1 MQPINGVQSW
11 VARLDRRVYAI
22 LIGIAIGGIG
32 GLVGLLI
39 ALFDPLL
46 ATGMVLGVLIGL
58 YILTSVSGALYAMIA
73 VVALLPF
80 GTLPVKIGFTPT
92 LIDGAMGAF
101 LMVYLFQWMTGRRQV
116 SQSSFGIRL
125 TPAHAP
131 LLLYIGWLIWSFVF
145 GLRYAA
151 PTSQTL
157 RQFAETLLSISM
169 VFVLVDLLRDPV
181 SLRRLVLVVMV
192 IAGTEAVIA
201 LILYVLPDPLAE
213 RTLIRL
219 ARVGYP
225 NGGVIR
231 YVEDNPALAERAIGT
246 WVDPNALGGFLAV
259 TATMIAP
266 QVFSRKPVLRWR
278 IVSWGVFGVTALTT
292 FLSYSRASM
301 LALALA
307 VGFISLFRG
316 YRKFL
321 ALIVL
326 GLIAIMILPQTRDY
340 VVRFVEA
347 FTGGDLSTQMRLG
360 EYGDALR
367 LIRQYPVT
375 GVGFTGTPSI
385 DLYTNA
391 ASMYLIMAN
400 QIGLV
405 GVGIFATTMMAIF
418 AYGWRAWKHVQQ
430 NVELRSILLG
440 YHAALLAALLNGA
453 ADLYFFRLDFQGS
466 ITLFWLTAALAL
478 ASSRLAMEDANRE
491 SKTLISEPA
500 SVPG

>member
-1 MQPINGVQSW
+1 MMQSTNALQNWI
-11 VARLDRRVYAI
+11 ARLDRRVYAI
-22 LIGIAIGGIG
+22 LIGLIVGALG

-39 ALFDPLL
+39 AATDPLL
-46 ATGMVLGVLIGL
+46 AAGAVLGILIGL

-80 GTLPVKIGFTPT
+80 GTIPVKIGFTPT
-92 LIDGAMGAF
+92 FIDGAMGAF
-101 LMVYLFQWMTGRRQV
+101 LMVYLFLWMTGRRQ
-116 SQSSFGIRL
+116 FFRL
-125 TPAHAP
+125 TPAYAP

-145 GLRYAA
+145 GLRYAP
-151 PTSQTL
+151 PTAQIL
-157 RQFAETLLSISM
+157 REFAETLLSIGL

-201 LILYVLPDPLAE
+201 LILYALPDTVAE

-219 ARVGYP
+219 ARIGYP

-231 YVEDNPALAERAIGT
+231 YVNDDPAEAERAIGT

-278 IVSWGVFGVTALTT
+278 IVAWGVFGVTALAT

-301 LALALA
+301 LALALSIG
-307 VGFISLFRG
+307 VISLFRG
-316 YRKFL
+316 YRKFIP
-321 ALIVL
+321 LILL
-326 GLIAIMILPQTRDY
+326 GLVAILILPQTRDY
-340 VVRFVEA
+340 VVRFLQA
-347 FTGGDLSTQMRLG
+347 FTAGDLSTQMRLG

-367 LIRQYPVT
+367 LIKQYPVT

-405 GVGIFATTMMAIF
+405 GVAIFASTMLTVF
-418 AYGWRAWKHVQQ
+418 AYGWKAWKRVQD

-466 ITLFWLTAALAL
+466 ITLFWLTVALAL
-478 ASSRLAMEDANRE
+478 SSSRLVLEDANQQN
-491 SKTLISEPA
+491 
-500 SVPG
+500 

>member
-1 MQPINGVQSW
+1 MESTNALQNW

-22 LIGIAIGGIG
+22 LIGLTIGILGGGIG
-32 GLVGLLI
+32 LMIG
-39 ALFDPLL
+39 LFDPLL
-46 ATGMVLGVLIGL
+46 AAGAILGVLIAL
-58 YILTSVSGALYAMIA
+58 FILTNVSAALYAMIA
-73 VVALLPF
+73 VVGLLPF
-80 GTLPVKIGFTPT
+80 ATVPVKIAFTPT

-101 LMVYLFQWMTGRRQV
+101 VMVYLFQWMTGRRQ
-116 SQSSFGIRL
+116 FFRL
-125 TPAHAP
+125 TPAYAP
-131 LLLYIGWLIWSFVF
+131 LLLYVGWLIWSFVF
-145 GLRYAA
+145 GLRYAP
-151 PTSQTL
+151 PTAQIL

-169 VFVLVDLLRDPV
+169 VFILVDLLRDPA

-192 IAGTEAVIA
+192 IAGTEALIA
-201 LILYVLPDPLAE
+201 LILYILPDPVAE

-231 YVEDNPALAERAIGT
+231 YVEDNPAEAERAIGT
-246 WVDPNALGGFLAV
+246 WVDPNAFGGFLAV

-278 IVSWGVFGVTALTT
+278 VVTWGAFGVTALTT

-321 ALIVL
+321 VLIAL
-326 GLIAIMILPQTRDY
+326 GLVAILLLPQTRDY
-340 VVRFVEA
+340 VIRFIEA

-405 GVGIFATTMMAIF
+405 GVAIFASTMLTVF
-418 AYGWRAWKHVQQ
+418 AYGWRAWKRVQD
-430 NVELRSILLG
+430 NIELRSILLG

-466 ITLFWLTAALAL
+466 ITLFWLTVALAL
-478 ASSRLAMEDANRE
+478 ASSRLVLETAANERGL
-491 SKTLISEPA
+491 KPA
-500 SVPG
+500 E